1 MPQSEDEPTYYE
13 VLGIQPTFPPEA
25 IDGVRKSLSKL
36 YHPSGSKPDEAR
48 MAEINNACDVLGDV
62 ERREEYDAELKA
74 EGRFNRPH
82 KSAGER
88 ARRAD
93 SRQNPPK
100 TPPPSQPP
108 PFSATQRSPQS
119 SASSTAQKRPR
130 GDTHNQPQATQAG
143 FPSGYK
149 GKLIFRGIFS
159 LVWWFIFA
167 DGFGG
172 LTYLN
177 DPWAYIP
184 AGVAVVMLIAR
195 K

>member
-1 MPQSEDEPTYYE
+1 MAQSDSEPTYYDI
-13 VLGIQPTFPPEA
+13 LGIKSDFPSEA
-25 IDGVRKSLSKL
+25 IDGLRRSFSRL
-36 YHPSGSKPDEAR
+36 YHPDTDTDDAR
-48 MAEINNACDVLGDV
+48 KMAQINNACDVLRDPQK
-62 ERREEYDAELKA
+62 RKEYDAELRAKA
-74 EGRFNRPH
+74 TTSRPREP
-82 KSAGER
+82 SGER
-88 ARRAD
+88 AHGAQ
-93 SRQNPPK
+93 RQPSPKPPPPPQ
-100 TPPPSQPP
+100 PPPS
-108 PFSATQRSPQS
+108 
-119 SASSTAQKRPR
+119 STPKRPQPA
-130 GDTHNQPQATQAG
+130 DSSPSPVTPQATQAD
-143 FPSGYK
+143 FPPGYK